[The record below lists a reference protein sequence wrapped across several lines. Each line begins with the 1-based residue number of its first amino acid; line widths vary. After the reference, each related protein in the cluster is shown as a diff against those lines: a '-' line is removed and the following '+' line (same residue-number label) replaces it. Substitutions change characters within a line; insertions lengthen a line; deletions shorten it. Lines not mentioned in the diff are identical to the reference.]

1 MDGQGTVSLLY
12 RPGDR
17 PLVRDAEH
25 VAREAASDLG
35 LDRIAAALQEARDI
49 DAAVVASFLEDRL
62 RDEDAV
68 AYRHEVFGDLG
79 RLPGLADAL
88 SAFLAAIGVVR
99 GDLARAAV
107 IRHPHERHRWLLAAA
122 AGYRDA
128 VVSLVGTLDG
138 AGIASRALH
147 AVREALRA
155 YRASDAFT
163 SLDADATR
171 ALEALDQVRYRL
183 RIGENRVTVSPADD
197 APDFGEAVARTFAPF
212 GQSGA
217 PPLRVDV
224 FETADMSSI
233 EAEILARVVRLHPDA
248 FRALDAFAS
257 RHATFVDPLVGQ
269 LVAEAAIY
277 LGWRDLVQRLRDAG
291 RSVCYPVVTTGSTAM
306 SVSGVYDL
314 VLALDSPDGPLVPND
329 VEATATEWL
338 LVLTGANQGGK
349 TTLARAIGQVHQLAS
364 IGCPV
369 PAAAAVVPL
378 VDLLRTH
385 FDRGEDPSDGTG
397 RLESD
402 LLRLREVLAGLT
414 PNSLVILNET
424 FASTTTDDAL
434 ELNRAVL
441 DVVRGAGARC
451 VAVTFLG
458 ELASFDEGTVSLTMA
473 SSPDAPT
480 RPSYRAIR
488 RPADDVAR
496 ANSIA
501 DAYGLGY
508 AAVRERLAR

>member
-1 MDGQGTVSLLY
+1 MDGQGTVSILY

-17 PLVRDAEH
+17 PIARDAAH
-25 VAREAASDLG
+25 VARETASDLG
-35 LDRIAAALQEARDI
+35 LDRIAGALREGPDI
-49 DAAVVASFLEDRL
+49 DAAVAASFLEDRL
-62 RDEDAV
+62 RDPDAV
-68 AYRHEVFGDLG
+68 AYRHEVFSDLEG
-79 RLPGLADAL
+79 LPGLADAL
-88 SAFLAAIGVVR
+88 STFLAAIGVVR

-128 VVSLVGTLDG
+128 VISLVETLDET
-138 AGIASRALH
+138 GIASRALL

-155 YRASDAFT
+155 YRTSDAFT
-163 SLDADATR
+163 SLDADAAR
-171 ALEALDQVRYRL
+171 VLEALDHVRYRL
-183 RIGENRVTVSPADD
+183 RIGENRVTVSPADA

-212 GQSGA
+212 GQSEA

-224 FETADMSSI
+224 FETVDMSSI
-233 EAEILARVVRLHPDA
+233 EAEILARVARLHPEA
-248 FRALDAFAS
+248 FRALDAFAI
-257 RHATFVDPLVGQ
+257 RHATFVDPLVEQ

-277 LGWRDLVQRLRDAG
+277 LGWLDLVGRLKAAG
-291 RSVCYPVVTTGSTAM
+291 RTVCYPVVTSDSADM

-314 VLALDSPDGPLVPND
+314 VLALDSPEGSIVLND
-329 VEATATEWL
+329 VDATAAEWL

-349 TTLARAIGQVHQLAS
+349 TTLARAIGQVHHLAS

-369 PAAAAVVPL
+369 PAATAVVPL

-397 RLESD
+397 RLEAD
-402 LLRLREVLAGLT
+402 LLRLRDVLAGLT

-441 DVVRGAGARC
+441 DGVRSAGARC

-458 ELASFDEGTVSLTMA
+458 ELASFDEGTVSLTLP

-480 RPSYRAIR
+480 RPSYRAVR
-488 RPADDVAR
+488 RPADDAAR

-501 DAYGLGY
+501 DAYALGY
-508 AAVRERLAR
+508 AAVRERLGR